1 MSQEPS
7 PDRLDLYTRVLQNQ
21 GAVKARLVVNPVLP
35 EEEAI
40 FELIDDLQDTLRPVT
55 PDIAFK
61 TQLRDQLLA
70 SAQRQQ
76 NYRRLRIP
84 ATDKRIRLPWI
95 AASAAVL
102 GATATLAGAYAV
114 WRWNAGRQA
123 A

>member
-7 PDRLDLYTRVLQNQ
+7 PDRLDLYTRVLQNE
-21 GAVKARLVVNPVLP
+21 GEAKARLVVNPVLP
-35 EEEAI
+35 EEAAI
-40 FELIDDLQDTLRPVT
+40 FELINELQDALRPVT
-55 PDIAFK
+55 PDPAFK
-61 TQLRDQLLA
+61 AGLRTQLMEA
-70 SAQRQQ
+70 SQREQ
-76 NYRRLRIP
+76 NYRKLHIP

-114 WRWNAGRQA
+114 WRWSAARQA

>member
-7 PDRLDLYTRVLQNQ
+7 PDRLERYTRVLQAQ
-21 GAVKARLVVNPVLP
+21 GPMKARLVVNPVLP

-55 PDIAFK
+55 PDQAFK
-61 TQLRDQLLA
+61 EQLRGQLLA
-70 SAQRQQ
+70 SAQREQ

-84 ATDKRIRLPWI
+84 ATDTHIRAPWI

-114 WRWNAGRQA
+114 WRWSVSRQA

>member
-7 PDRLDLYTRVLQNQ
+7 PDRLELYTRVLQNE
-21 GAVKARLVVNPVLP
+21 GEVKARLVVNPVLP

-40 FELIDDLQDTLRPVT
+40 FELINALQEALRPVT
-55 PDIAFK
+55 PDAAFK
-61 TQLRDQLLA
+61 ARLRGHLMD
-70 SAQRQQ
+70 SAQREQ
-76 NYRRLRIP
+76 NFRLLRIP
-84 ATDKRIRLPWI
+84 TTEKRIRLPWI